1 MAILAIL
8 LTLASPELKDCKV
21 PGFTGPARC
30 GTLQVWENRETR
42 AGRQIGISFILIPAT
57 GAAKA
62 KQALSFFSGGPG
74 QASTESAA
82 GIAAQ
87 LAKIRDDH
95 DLLFVDLRGTG
106 GSNKLPCEAGKPSD
120 PQSYLRE
127 FYTAEEV
134 AGCAKTLS
142 ARADLTQYHS
152 ASAVDDVDDV
162 RAALGYDRLDL
173 YGISYGTRAA
183 LEYVRRH
190 PEHVRSVIMHGAA
203 PNDTRYPLTVPR
215 DAQLA
220 IDGVFAD
227 CAKDAGCH
235 AAFPDPAGDLAASLT
250 RFAGGPVRAPV
261 LNAKT
266 YEMTTVLL
274 ARDRYTEAL
283 RALMYDA
290 GGSALIPALV
300 HRAAQ
305 GDFGPA
311 AEEELA
317 WRMGIDG
324 GLARGFHLAVTCS
337 EDVDFLDLA
346 EAEEIAKTSFMSAF
360 RARDQKAACAVW
372 PHHKFDQSILDPVK
386 SDVPLLIMNGAQ
398 DPATAGYHAERL
410 LKGFPNGRLVVI
422 PSAGHSADG
431 LAGTQPCYDDLLV
444 RFVRTADAKGLDAAC
459 IPAIHRG
466 PFPLG
471 FPEGKIVAVKPAS
484 LKKFSGDYSGSFKA
498 VLFVRDGRLRALADG
513 REATLLPVGPGR
525 FRFVEAPHSSL
536 KFIET
541 EGKVTGFELSEGGAP
556 PEKFTRLFARGTNP
570 AH

>member
-1 MAILAIL
+1 MPILAML
-8 LTLASPELKDCKV
+8 LALASPGLASPELKDCKV
-21 PGFTGPARC
+21 PGFAGQARC
-30 GTLQVWENRETR
+30 GAVQVWENRE
-42 AGRQIGISFILIPAT
+42 AKKGRQIGISFSLIPAT
-57 GAAKA
+57 GAPKT
-62 KQALSFFSGGPG
+62 KQALIFFSGGPG
-74 QASTESAA
+74 EASTESAA

-87 LAKIRDDH
+87 LARIRDER

-106 GSNKLPCEAGKPSD
+106 RSNKLPCEAGKAGD
-120 PQSYLRE
+120 LQSYLKE
-127 FYTAEEV
+127 FYTADEV
-134 AGCAKTLS
+134 ARCARTLS

-162 RAALGYDRLDL
+162 RAALGYDKLDL
-173 YGISYGTRAA
+173 FGISYGTRAA

-190 PEHVRSVIMHGAA
+190 PEHVRSVIMHGSA

-227 CAKDAGCH
+227 CAKDPGCH
-235 AAFPDPAGDLAASLT
+235 GTFPDPAGDLAASLR
-250 RFAGGPVRAPV
+250 RFGSGPVRTPV
-261 LNAKT
+261 LNPKT
-266 YEMTTVLL
+266 SEMSTVLL

-290 GGSALIPALV
+290 GGSSLIPALV

-317 WRMGIDG
+317 WRMGIDE

-337 EDVDFLDLA
+337 EDVDFIDLA
-346 EAEEIAKTSFMSAF
+346 EAEEIAKPTFMSAF
-360 RARDQKAACAVW
+360 RSRDQKAACAVW
-372 PHHKFDQSILDPVK
+372 PHHEFDESILAPVK
-386 SDVPLLIMNGAQ
+386 SDVPLLIMNGAL

-431 LAGTQPCYDDLLV
+431 LVGTQPCYDDLLMQ
-444 RFVRTADAKGLDAAC
+444 FIRTADAKGLDAAC
-459 IPAIHRG
+459 ISAIHRG
-466 PFPLG
+466 PFPLS
-471 FPEGKIVAVKPAS
+471 FPEGKVVAMKPAA
-484 LKKFSGDYSGSFKA
+484 LKRFAGQYAGSFKA
-498 VLFVRDGRLRALADG
+498 EVFVRDGRLRALAEG
-513 REATLLPVGPGR
+513 REVGLLPVGPGR
-525 FRFVEAPHSSL
+525 FRFAESPHSAL

-541 EGKVTGFELSEGGAP
+541 GGKVTGFELTEGGAP
-556 PEKFTRLFARGTNP
+556 PQKFTRSFAR
-570 AH
+570 